1 MKDIRQMVLNPMMF
15 PAPFIHLYCN
25 IVDVLFGQS
34 NMKNNKYPMIIG
46 GDFHRFKWLK
56 FMSLMTAAATHIAHS
71 DTDKSEN

>member
-1 MKDIRQMVLNPMMF
+1 
-15 PAPFIHLYCN
+15 
-25 IVDVLFGQS
+25 
-34 NMKNNKYPMIIG
+34 MKNNKYPMIIG